1 MDFTRKIPGIR
12 LPIPGRRDRAAQAV
26 EPWPTGLVDAWVYTF
41 LIVVPLGI
49 FLLCTLNYDGSL
61 GVLWLEPHVL
71 GLTLFAIATTV
82 NVLLILMVIGGLLL
96 SGAWR
101 SRLKWKR
108 GLAYLVALGLLGGA
122 QTYLNGWKGAAERTM
137 SASLERQEETQ
148 HRIALIQEELRTL
161 GPHLWAGEY
170 SGRAFEGEFTCWFAP
185 QAGFAYAWY
194 GPEYSST
201 AHVASRLAQSQF
213 QVGVIEAEESHVRVI
228 GESRGRILREYE
240 IAAWDGRRCL
250 VAPRGT
256 QRFAELVE
264 SGDPTETSLE
274 SGILLR
280 KAAD

>member
-12 LPIPGRRDRAAQAV
+12 LPIPGRRDRAAQGV
-26 EPWPTGLVDAWVYTF
+26 EPWPTGLRDAWVYTF

-49 FLLCTLNYDGSL
+49 FLSCTLSLDGSL

-82 NVLLILMVIGGLLL
+82 NVLLILTVIGGLLL
-96 SGAWR
+96 SRHLR
-101 SRLKWKR
+101 SRLKWR
-108 GLAYLVALGLLGGA
+108 LALAYLVPLGLLAGA

-137 SASLERQEETQ
+137 NASIERERDTQ
-148 HRIALIQEELRTL
+148 DRIALIQEELRSL

-170 SGRAFEGEFTCWFAP
+170 SGSAFEGEFTCWFAP
-185 QAGFAYAWY
+185 QSGFAYAWY

-213 QVGVIEAEESHVRVI
+213 QIGVIEAEESHVRVR
-228 GESRGRILREYE
+228 GESSGRILREYE

-250 VAPRGT
+250 VAPRGAE
-256 QRFAELVE
+256 RFSDLVQ

-280 KAAD
+280 RR